1 MHKLC
6 WQPKISKLVTLDSFI
21 TYENITFARRLF
33 DAREDDWIALTEHLK
48 KSSLVIYIW
57 IFVIA

>member
-21 TYENITFARRLF
+21 TYENITFERRLF
-33 DAREDDWIALTEHLK
+33 DAREDD
-48 KSSLVIYIW
+48 
-57 IFVIA
+57 